1 MVVAITGLGI
11 THTGAPLPSERPTWR
26 ATASRPGPAIEGREH
41 VADGD
46 SAAQARAKRR
56 LNSAV
61 IKRLFQFFSTSS
73 TVIPTGH
80 VESK

>member
-1 MVVAITGLGI
+1 VTMVVAITGLGI

-46 SAAQARAKRR
+46 SAAQARAKRG
-56 LNSAV
+56 LNLVLSLNA
-61 IKRLFQFFSTSS
+61 SS
-73 TVIPTGH
+73 SSFRPILG
-80 VESK
+80 